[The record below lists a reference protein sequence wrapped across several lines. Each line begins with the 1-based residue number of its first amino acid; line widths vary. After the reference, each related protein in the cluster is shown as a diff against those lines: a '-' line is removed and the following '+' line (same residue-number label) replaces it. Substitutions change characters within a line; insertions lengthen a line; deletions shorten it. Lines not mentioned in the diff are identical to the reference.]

1 MNVVAAA
8 LTALLLFASGA
19 GTEQA
24 RTGGAPG
31 LATELDRAA
40 AALAAGRRA
49 EAAALYRSI
58 ADMRGSVRALLQ
70 LARIQSEEGDAAG
83 ALASLGK
90 ARTLAPNSE
99 DVLSAFAQVSL
110 AAKSF
115 MPAIVALDALTRIC
129 PDVTQHQYLLG
140 IALMQVGDMMSA
152 TEALQRA
159 ERLDPDRPL
168 TLTALGLVFNNR
180 KLYGDAAPP
189 LQRALRLAPD
199 SLEAM
204 AALAEA
210 EQGLGQM
217 DVAEARARK
226 VLVAAP
232 GNATANLVLGLALM
246 RGEHFAEARES
257 FLRASAADPMSPKPD
272 YQLSL
277 ACARLG
283 DDAGAQKYLALY
295 QQKLRDV
302 EKRLDELRSQTGLG
316 TTPGGKK

>member
-1 MNVVAAA
+1 MNVLAAA
-8 LTALLLFASGA
+8 LSAVLLLAPAERAQQAGA
-19 GTEQA
+19 GGSGTASQ
-24 RTGGAPG
+24 
-31 LATELDRAA
+31 LDQAA

-58 ADMRGSVRALLQ
+58 ADARGSVRALLQ
-70 LARIQSEEGDAAG
+70 LARIQSEDGDAAG

-110 AAKSF
+110 AARSL

-129 PDVTQHQYLLG
+129 PDVMQHQYLLG
-140 IALMQVGDMMSA
+140 IALMQAGDMMGA

-168 TLTALGLVFNNR
+168 TLVALGLALNNR
-180 KLYGDAAPP
+180 KLYGEAAPP
-189 LQRALRLAPD
+189 LQRALQLAPD
-199 SLEAM
+199 SAEAM

-210 EQGLGQM
+210 EQGLGQV
-217 DVAEARARK
+217 DAAEARARR
-226 VLVAAP
+226 VLAVVP
-232 GNATANLVLGLALM
+232 GNATANLVLGLVLM
-246 RGEHFAEARES
+246 RTEHFAEAREA
-257 FLRASAADPMSPKPD
+257 FLRASAADPLSPKPD

-283 DDAGAQKYLALY
+283 DDAGAKKFLALY

-316 TTPGGKK
+316 TTPGGMK